1 MQSGLKFVF
10 NVVLF
15 LTWLTAVH
23 AQCISGDCENGKG
36 TYVYSDNTRIE
47 GDWKDGEPNGKCTII
62 YKSGDIYQGEMEIG
76 VKNGF
81 GKYTFKSGDYYEGYY
96 KNGERN
102 GYGKFVKANGYS
114 EEGVYTNNIISGN
127 VTITYPDGDRYV
139 GVIKDKNLNGDGIY
153 YYSNGD
159 KFEGSFKDGK
169 KSGHGVLYFA
179 KGGMLKGIWHDGDYI
194 SGSNDIKDENVITP
208 ILSNQG
214 VYEVNV
220 TLNDVL
226 KLDTI
231 FDTGASEVYFTPDIV
246 LTLIRA
252 KTITEED
259 ILEGGLFIDANGNVN
274 KSVRFNLKSVKIG
287 NTTVENVPC
296 AVAKSM
302 DGSNLL
308 GLSALKKIGRFE
320 FDFKNSAIR
329 F

>member
-1 MQSGLKFVF
+1 M
-10 NVVLF
+10 
-15 LTWLTAVH
+15 
-23 AQCISGDCENGKG
+23 
-36 TYVYSDNTRIE
+36 
-47 GDWKDGEPNGKCTII
+47 
-62 YKSGDIYQGEMEIG
+62 
-76 VKNGF
+76 
-81 GKYTFKSGDYYEGYY
+81 
-96 KNGERN
+96 
-102 GYGKFVKANGYS
+102 
-114 EEGVYTNNIISGN
+114 
-127 VTITYPDGDRYV
+127 
-139 GVIKDKNLNGDGIY
+139 
-153 YYSNGD
+153 
-159 KFEGSFKDGK
+159 
-169 KSGHGVLYFA
+169 
-179 KGGMLKGIWHDGDYI
+179 
-194 SGSNDIKDENVITP
+194 
-208 ILSNQG
+208 
-214 VYEVNV
+214 
-220 TLNDVL
+220 
-226 KLDTI
+226 I